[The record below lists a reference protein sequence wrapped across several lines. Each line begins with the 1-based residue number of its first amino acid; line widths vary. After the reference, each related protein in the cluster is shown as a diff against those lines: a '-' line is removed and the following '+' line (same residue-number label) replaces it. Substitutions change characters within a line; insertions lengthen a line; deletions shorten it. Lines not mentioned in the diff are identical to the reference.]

1 MEAEEGLQFHKK
13 RSPVEVMGETPKE
26 GTTKDVRKEG
36 ATKDVDHKEVAEATK
51 EDLFYSTF
59 CPKEDDM
66 WLALEEEVS
75 EIEKFL
81 TNN

>member
-1 MEAEEGLQFHKK
+1 
-13 RSPVEVMGETPKE
+13 MGETPKE
-26 GTTKDVRKEG
+26 GTTKDVTKEG

-66 WLALEEEVS
+66 WRALEEEMS

-81 TNN
+81 SNN